1 MKVELEQHL
10 GIGADGVEFEIGQWH
25 VVVDGARCGYLLKDA
40 GSNIMPLPL
49 MMQMSIAD
57 QDEIAI
63 QCSKL
68 LDREVGKAIPF
79 YIPPQGEQELLEEED
94 EE

>member
-10 GIGADGVEFEIGQWH
+10 GIGVDGVEVEISQWH
-25 VVVDGARCGYLLKDA
+25 VVVNGVRSGYLSKDA
-40 GSNIMPLPL
+40 GANIMPLTPMML
-49 MMQMSIAD
+49 MTIAD